1 MAAVAAKQ
9 LEFGVVID
17 QADHPLILESD
28 FLQNPDRGP
37 VVGRGDGNDSLETQ
51 DVLSVGENRCGGFNR
66 VPQGPVSGKKRESHI
81 GVIQSLAFD
90 QTANSDWQRIPQTG
104 GIQAEAV
111 ARVAVHRSLEDV
123 VASMRERPD
132 SLVADEADESFFVQ
146 QLQNKFGVVEVE
158 FAQVEPR
165 GSDDAGR
172 LNCAHEALRGAE
184 TKPNASA
191 KSW

>member
-17 QADHPLILESD
+17 QADHPLILES
-28 FLQNPDRGP
+28 
-37 VVGRGDGNDSLETQ
+37 Q

-132 SLVADEADESFFVQ
+132 
-146 QLQNKFGVVEVE
+146 
-158 FAQVEPR
+158 
-165 GSDDAGR
+165 
-172 LNCAHEALRGAE
+172 
-184 TKPNASA
+184 
-191 KSW
+191 